1 LSSSLPLHLLHDFV
15 ENQLKEFQTIKINTM
30 KKMMKAIVAKGYGAP
45 DVLKLQQVEKPQPK
59 ENEVLVKVHASS
71 ATTADG
77 MMRTGKP
84 YFGRL
89 MTGLTK
95 PKHAIPGT
103 GFAGVVETIGENVKS
118 FKPGDRVFGETTLG
132 FSTNAEFV
140 SVPENGVILLMPEN
154 MSYAE
159 GATFGDGHVTS
170 LNFLK
175 EIAQIKPGQK
185 VLINGASGSLGTAAV
200 QIAKHM
206 GAEVTGVCS
215 TRNVGLVKSLGADR
229 VIDYT
234 KKDFTKV
241 NETYDVVYDTIGKG
255 SYSKS
260 KNILT
265 DSGMYVSPVLKFS
278 LLLQMMWTSVFSKK
292 KAKFAAT
299 GLRSDEELK
308 NMMVKLVEIFKE
320 GRLKTIIDR
329 QYPLEKAAEAHTYI
343 ASGHKKGNVVII
355 IES

>member
-1 LSSSLPLHLLHDFV
+1 
-15 ENQLKEFQTIKINTM
+15 M
-30 KKMMKAIVAKGYGAP
+30 KTKMMKAIVATGYGAP

-103 GFAGVVETIGENVKS
+103 GFAGVVETVGKNVTS
-118 FKPGDRVFGETTLG
+118 FKTGDRVFGETTLG

-140 SVPENGVILLMPEN
+140 AVPENGVILPIPEN

-159 GATFGDGHVTS
+159 GATYGDGHVTS

-175 EIAQIKPGQK
+175 EIAQIKPDQK

-200 QIAKHM
+200 QLAKFF
-206 GAEVTGVCS
+206 GAEVTGVTS
-215 TRNVGLVKSLGADR
+215 TRNVGLVKSLGADH

-241 NETYDVVYDTIGKG
+241 NETYDVIFDTVGK
-255 SYSKS
+255 SSFSKS
-260 KNILT
+260 KKILSE
-265 DSGMYVSPVLKFS
+265 SGLYVSPVLKFS
-278 LLLQMMWTSVFSKK
+278 LLLQMTRTSVFGKK

-299 GLRSDEELK
+299 GLRSDAELK
-308 NMMVKLVEIFKE
+308 SMINELVEIFKE
-320 GRLKTIIDR
+320 GRLKTVIDR
-329 QYPLEKAAEAHTYI
+329 QYPLEKVAEAHTYI
-343 ASGHKKGNVVII
+343 ASGHKKGNVVIVV
-355 IES
+355 EPEN

>member
-1 LSSSLPLHLLHDFV
+1 M
-15 ENQLKEFQTIKINTM
+15 EQK
-30 KKMMKAIVAKGYGAP
+30 MKAIVATGYGAP
-45 DVLKLQQVEKPQPK
+45 DVLKLQQVAKPHPK

-95 PKHAIPGT
+95 PKHTIPGT
-103 GFAGVVETIGENVKS
+103 GFAGVVETVGENVTS
-118 FKPGDRVFGETTLG
+118 FKTGDRVFGETTLG

-140 SVPENGVILLMPEN
+140 AVPENGVILPMPEN

-159 GATFGDGHVTS
+159 GATYGDGHVTS

-200 QIAKHM
+200 QIAKFF
-206 GAEVTGVCS
+206 GAEVTGVTS
-215 TRNVGLVKSLGADR
+215 TRNVGLVKSLGADH

-241 NETYDVVYDTIGKG
+241 NETYYVIFDTVGK
-255 SYSKS
+255 SSFSKS
-260 KNILT
+260 KKILSE
-265 DSGMYVSPVLKFS
+265 SGLYVSPVLKFS
-278 LLLQMMWTSVFSKK
+278 LLLQMMRTSVFGKK

-299 GLRSDEELK
+299 GLRSDAELK
-308 NMMVKLVEIFKE
+308 SMINELVEIFTE
-320 GRLKTIIDR
+320 GRLKTVIDR
-329 QYPLEKAAEAHTYI
+329 QYPLERVAEAHTYI

-355 IES
+355 VEPEN

>member
-1 LSSSLPLHLLHDFV
+1 
-15 ENQLKEFQTIKINTM
+15 M
-30 KKMMKAIVAKGYGAP
+30 KTKMMKAIVATGYGAP

-103 GFAGVVETIGENVKS
+103 GFAGVVETVGKNVTS
-118 FKPGDRVFGETTLG
+118 FKTGDRVFGETTLG

-140 SVPENGVILLMPEN
+140 AVPENGVILPMPEN
-154 MSYAE
+154 MSFAE
-159 GATFGDGHVTS
+159 GATYGDGHVTS

-200 QIAKHM
+200 QLAKFF
-206 GAEVTGVCS
+206 GAEVIGVTS
-215 TRNVGLVKSLGADR
+215 TRNVGLVKSLGADH

-241 NETYDVVYDTIGKG
+241 NETYDVIFDTVGK
-255 SYSKS
+255 SSFSKS
-260 KNILT
+260 KKILSE
-265 DSGMYVSPVLKFS
+265 SGLYVSPVLKFS
-278 LLLQMMWTSVFSKK
+278 LLLQMTRTSVFGKK

-299 GLRSDEELK
+299 GLRSDAELK
-308 NMMVKLVEIFKE
+308 SMINELVEIFKE
-320 GRLKTIIDR
+320 GRLKTVIDR
-329 QYPLEKAAEAHTYI
+329 QYPLEKVAEAHTYI
-343 ASGHKKGNVVII
+343 ASGHKKGNVVIVV
-355 IES
+355 EPEN

>member
-1 LSSSLPLHLLHDFV
+1 
-15 ENQLKEFQTIKINTM
+15 
-30 KKMMKAIVAKGYGAP
+30 MKAIVATGYGAP
-45 DVLKLQQVEKPQPK
+45 DVLKIRQVAKPHPK
-59 ENEVLVKVHASS
+59 ENEVLVKVNASS

-84 YFGRL
+84 YFARL
-89 MTGLTK
+89 MTGLRK
-95 PKHAIPGT
+95 PKHPVPGT
-103 GFAGVVETIGENVKS
+103 GFAGIVETAGKNVKT

-132 FSTNAEFV
+132 FSTNAEYV
-140 SVPENGVILLMPEN
+140 TIPENGVILPMPDS
-154 MSYAE
+154 MPYAE

-170 LNFLK
+170 FNFLK
-175 EIAQIKPGQK
+175 EIAKIKPGQK

-200 QIAKHM
+200 QLAKYF
-206 GAEVTGVCS
+206 GAEVTGVSS
-215 TRNVGLVKSLGADR
+215 TRNVGLVKSLGADH

-241 NETYDVVYDTIGKG
+241 KETYDVVYDTIGKS

-265 DSGMYVSPVLKFS
+265 EDGLYLSPVLRFS
-278 LLLQMMWTSVFSKK
+278 LLLQMMRTSVFSRK

-299 GLRSDEELK
+299 GLRSDKELK
-308 NMMVKLVEIFKE
+308 NMLAELIEIFKE
-320 GRLKTIIDR
+320 GRLKTVIDR
-329 QYPLEKAAEAHTYI
+329 QYPLEKVAEAHTYI

-355 IES
+355 VEPEN

>member
-1 LSSSLPLHLLHDFV
+1 
-15 ENQLKEFQTIKINTM
+15 M
-30 KKMMKAIVAKGYGAP
+30 KTKMMKAIVATGYGAP
-45 DVLKLQQVEKPQPK
+45 DVLKLQEVAKPQPK
-59 ENEVLVKVHASS
+59 VNEVLVKVHASS

-89 MTGLTK
+89 ITGFTK

-103 GFAGVVETIGENVKS
+103 GFAGIVETVGKNVTS
-118 FKPGDRVFGETTLG
+118 FKTGDRVFGETTLG

-140 SVPENGVILLMPEN
+140 AVPENGVILPMPEN

-159 GATFGDGHVTS
+159 GATYGDGHVTS

-175 EIAQIKPGQK
+175 EIAQIKPDQK

-200 QIAKHM
+200 QLAKFF
-206 GAEVTGVCS
+206 GAEVTGVTS
-215 TRNVGLVKSLGADR
+215 TRNVGLVKSLGADH

-241 NETYDVVYDTIGKG
+241 NETYDVIFDTVGK
-255 SYSKS
+255 SSFSKS
-260 KNILT
+260 KKILSE
-265 DSGMYVSPVLKFS
+265 SGLYVSPVLKFS
-278 LLLQMMWTSVFSKK
+278 LLLQMMRTSVFSKK

-299 GLRSDEELK
+299 GLRSDAELK
-308 NMMVKLVEIFKE
+308 SMINELVEIFKE
-320 GRLKTIIDR
+320 GRLKTVIDR
-329 QYPLEKAAEAHTYI
+329 QYPLEKVAEAHTYI

-355 IES
+355 IESENQ

>member
-1 LSSSLPLHLLHDFV
+1 
-15 ENQLKEFQTIKINTM
+15 M
-30 KKMMKAIVAKGYGAP
+30 KGKMKAIVATGYGAP
-45 DVLKLQQVEKPQPK
+45 DVLKLQQVDKPKPR

-84 YFGRL
+84 YFARL

-95 PKHAIPGT
+95 PKHPIPGT
-103 GFAGVVETIGENVKS
+103 GFAGIVETVGENVIA

-140 SVPENGVILLMPEN
+140 AVPENGVILPMPEN

-159 GATFGDGHVTS
+159 GATYGDGHVTS
-170 LNFLK
+170 MNFLK
-175 EIAQIKPGQK
+175 EIANVKPGQK

-200 QIAKHM
+200 QLAKYF
-206 GAEVTGVCS
+206 GAEVTGVTS
-215 TRNVGLVKSLGADR
+215 TRNVGLVKSLGVNH

-241 NETYDVVYDTIGKG
+241 NETYDLVFDTIGK
-255 SYSKS
+255 SSFPKS
-260 KNILT
+260 KKILT
-265 DSGMYVSPVLKFS
+265 DSGLYISPVLKFS
-278 LLLQMMWTSVFSKK
+278 LLLQMMRTSFFGKK
-292 KAKFAAT
+292 KAKFSAT
-299 GLRSDEELK
+299 GLRSDAELK
-308 NMMVKLVEIFKE
+308 SLLNELLEIFKE
-320 GRLKTIIDR
+320 GRLKTVIDR
-329 QYPLEKAAEAHTYI
+329 QYPLEKVAEAHTYI

-355 IES
+355 VES